1 MPTSTRRFPRANIDP
16 IHSAELALQVFRAQM
31 SDPLAYETLVMF
43 LDTRLRG
50 STLVTVAHTA
60 EPNDVID
67 VAQSIATAVSGI
79 VDVSGIVLAS
89 VRPDGALRTGD
100 DDRWLEAADL
110 VEDQGVLLVD
120 WFILGKDT
128 THCPRE
134 LLGMPSRWR
143 CGT

>member
-1 MPTSTRRFPRANIDP
+1 MPTSTSRFPRAQIDP
-16 IHSAELALQVFRAQM
+16 IHSGELALQVFRAQM
-31 SDPLAYETLVMF
+31 SAPPMYETLAMF

-50 STLVTVAHTA
+50 STLVTLAHTA
-60 EPNDVID
+60 DPNDVID
-67 VAQSIATAVSGI
+67 VAQSIASVVSGI

-89 VRPDGALRTGD
+89 VRPDGALCDGD

-120 WFILGKDT
+120 WFILGQHV